1 MVNWLLKVIN
11 KYGKV
16 MVTVVVTLIV
26 ASISVTIA
34 VIDMLVFGHN
44 LFPAL
49 YLSAFIPI
57 LIAPPTLYFPMSLVV
72 KLDRTEKELE
82 TVIEGAGDAL
92 FLNDRSGKI
101 LKVNEAAC
109 QSLGYTREELMAMN
123 VSDIQVRH
131 SSKVLTS
138 HWDDVALGKAA
149 TLAGE
154 HRRKD
159 GSTFPVEARVSALE
173 YGDDISFLAVIR
185 DVSERQRIHASLL
198 ESEERFRKSFE
209 NAAIGM
215 TVTELDGKFRSV
227 NSAWCKMIGYSE
239 QEILSK
245 TVAEVTFPDD
255 IIRTTED
262 RQNLADGSANI
273 SLVEKRYVHK
283 DGHIVWGFMS
293 RAVVRGAEGEPLY
306 FIGQIQDIS
315 ERKDVE
321 LKLLDSEEKYR
332 KLVETSHDLI
342 WSVDNSGIFTFVNEA
357 SKLTHGYEP
366 EEMIGQP
373 FTNFMTA
380 EQAEKDMAVFAKIKE
395 GISYF
400 DLESVHLKKDGS
412 PVYLSFNAVVE
423 RDDQGNI
430 LGTTGSAKDITNR
443 VLTEEQSRLHQ
454 EQLAHVSRVA
464 TMGEMATGIAH
475 ELNQPLAAI
484 AAYIDGSLRRLNSD
498 GQTSKPII
506 EALEKASDQA
516 IRAGDVIK
524 RLRDFVRREDSK
536 LEDIDIN
543 DTVHTALQLLKSD
556 FDLNRVALKF
566 DLAQDR
572 PIIYGDPI
580 LIQQVILNLARNS
593 VDAMN
598 SLESGLGKLKVNTV
612 TEDHSVL
619 IGISDNGPGIDLQLQ
634 EKLFEPY
641 VSTKKSGLGL
651 GLPICR
657 SIINEFGGEIWF
669 EPAPANGAVF
679 QIRLPLHR

>member
-1 MVNWLLKVIN
+1 VVNWLLQVIN

-16 MVTVVVTLIV
+16 MVTVVVTIIV
-26 ASISVTIA
+26 ASISVTIS

-92 FLNDRSGKI
+92 FLNDHSGNI
-101 LKVNEAAC
+101 LKVNETAC
-109 QSLGYTREELMAMN
+109 RSLGYTREELMAMN

-131 SSKVLTS
+131 SSKVLTR

-185 DVSERQRIHASLL
+185 DVSERQRVHASLL

-209 NAAIGM
+209 NASIGM
-215 TVTELDGKFRSV
+215 TVTELDGKFRLV
-227 NSAWCKMIGYSE
+227 NSAWCKMIGFSE
-239 QEILSK
+239 QEILNK
-245 TVAEVTFPDD
+245 TIADVTYSDD
-255 IIRTTED
+255 IDSTAED

-273 SLVEKRYVHK
+273 SLVEKRYIHK
-283 DGHIVWGFMS
+283 NGHIVWGLMS
-293 RAVVRGAEGEPLY
+293 RAVVRGVEGEALY

-321 LKLLDSEEKYR
+321 LKLQNSEEKYR

-342 WSVDNSGIFTFVNEA
+342 WSVDTAGIFTFVNKA
-357 SKLTHGYEP
+357 SRITHGYEP
-366 EEMIGQP
+366 EEMIGKP
-373 FTNFMTA
+373 FSHFMTA

-395 GISYF
+395 GADHF
-400 DLESVHLKKDGS
+400 DIESIHLKKDGS

-423 RDDQGNI
+423 RDDQGNV
-430 LGTTGSAKDITNR
+430 LGTTGSAKDITAR
-443 VLTEEQSRLHQ
+443 VLTEEQTRLHQ

-484 AAYIDGSLRRLNSD
+484 AAYIDGSLRRLISD
-498 GQTSKPII
+498 GQTSKPIL

-516 IRAGDVIK
+516 IRAGNVIQ

-543 DTVHTALQLLKSD
+543 DTVCPSSE
-556 FDLNRVALKF
+556 F
-566 DLAQDR
+566 LAQTF
-572 PIIYGDPI
+572 I
-580 LIQQVILNLARNS
+580 
-593 VDAMN
+593 
-598 SLESGLGKLKVNTV
+598 
-612 TEDHSVL
+612 
-619 IGISDNGPGIDLQLQ
+619 
-634 EKLFEPY
+634 
-641 VSTKKSGLGL
+641 
-651 GLPICR
+651 
-657 SIINEFGGEIWF
+657 
-669 EPAPANGAVF
+669 
-679 QIRLPLHR
+679 

>member
-1 MVNWLLKVIN
+1 
-11 KYGKV
+11 
-16 MVTVVVTLIV
+16 
-26 ASISVTIA
+26 
-34 VIDMLVFGHN
+34 
-44 LFPAL
+44 
-49 YLSAFIPI
+49 
-57 LIAPPTLYFPMSLVV
+57 
-72 KLDRTEKELE
+72 
-82 TVIEGAGDAL
+82 
-92 FLNDRSGKI
+92 
-101 LKVNEAAC
+101 
-109 QSLGYTREELMAMN
+109 MAMN